1 MRRLVRKEKVKLGG
15 ENVVVEVDESKFGH
29 RKYNRGRLIE
39 GVWILGLV
47 EKTPERRTIM
57 VTIKNK

>member
-39 GVWILGLV
+39 GV
-47 EKTPERRTIM
+47 
-57 VTIKNK
+57 